1 MGQDNAHD
9 TEIHLGDN
17 MCVKTKIMDSGIAGA
32 GKGRFF
38 MEDCKKGTIV
48 RVQSIDTD
56 LFVYTNLEQL
66 KQADPDAVIN
76 FAHTR
81 PRDSDVEAS
90 EVFINKERLYT
101 NHSNENN
108 IAFKFVGNKKL
119 AYTTRDVKAGE
130 EMFQN
135 YNDFSAVVWYETY
148 LHSLGKMSL
157 REFARCLDDN
167 GSPESKYSKYSKEA
181 EAHT

>member
-9 TEIHLGDN
+9 TEIHTGGN
-17 MCVKTKIMDSGIAGA
+17 MSVNTEIMDSGIAGA

-38 MEDCKKGTIV
+38 MEDCKKGTVV

-56 LFVYTNLEQL
+56 LFVYSNLEEL
-66 KQADPDAVIN
+66 KQADFDAVLN

-135 YNDFSAVVWYETY
+135 YNDFSAVAWYETY

-167 GSPESKYSKYSKEA
+167 VLPESKDTKDTKEA
-181 EAHT
+181 EVHT